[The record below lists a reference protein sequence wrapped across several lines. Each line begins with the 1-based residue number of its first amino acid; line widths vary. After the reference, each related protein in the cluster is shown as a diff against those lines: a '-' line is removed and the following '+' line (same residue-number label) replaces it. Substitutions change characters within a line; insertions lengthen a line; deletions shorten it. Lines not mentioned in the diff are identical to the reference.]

1 MYQQPNNP
9 PLFQSQGSSS
19 SGNDMGRIESM
30 FEQMMKKSQD
40 SEAQLALHNTSIRN
54 LEVQL
59 GQISQSLNT
68 RPKGALPSDTVVN
81 PKGGHNNHV
90 MAVTT

>member
-1 MYQQPNNP
+1 M
-9 PLFQSQGSSS
+9 
-19 SGNDMGRIESM
+19 M
-30 FEQMMKKSQD
+30 FEQMMKKNVD
-40 SEAQLALHNTSIRN
+40 SDTQLASHNTSIRN

-81 PKGGHNNHV
+81 PKGGNNHV
-90 MAVTT
+90 MAVTTRSGRGGDVNASKQKKF